1 MNDSFLKRS
10 GFAKGEDRKLFR
22 YWGASMEGCVAPTG
36 LTAVHT
42 LTYSTYSCTY
52 EYTHLQHLQLYIHT
66 PTALKAV
73 HTHTYST

>member
-42 LTYSTYSCTY
+42 QTYRTELAFSIIN
-52 EYTHLQHLQLYIHT
+52 HPQGFL
-66 PTALKAV
+66 LKV
-73 HTHTYST
+73 FTVVDKHNVV